1 MVKTHFHEIVC
12 NWKFSLVFLKKIYV
26 RHSAAFGLF
35 GIFTRGAINVFTCFF
50 PYMLSDWFFQCIPL
64 RSNETVMGFQMA
76 LKKLFGDNGF
86 SRKSPTNLLITRWGS
101 SICVSFIIK
110 YFAWSTSTNYS
121 SNPYTAQHWK
131 NSIQKTFLNKWRP
144 KKIVESE
151 SCIMNVVLKGK
162 ISAYILFF
170 LAE

>member
-1 MVKTHFHEIVC
+1 MRSCVTENFLWC
-12 NWKFSLVFLKKIYV
+12 FWKKYMFAIRRRSDCSGFSLEGAP
-26 RHSAAFGLF
+26 R
-35 GIFTRGAINVFTCFF
+35 RGHQRFYLFF

-170 LAE
+170 F